1 MDKLNLMLIQARGSP
16 AEEHIETIFEKSGFW
31 APEIIR
37 ERVLLGGNGYKGLY
51 EICVTWFPDSGVM
64 KELYKQVCNEI

>member
-1 MDKLNLMLIQARGSP
+1 MDKLNLMLIYARGSP
-16 AEEHIETIFEKSGFW
+16 AEEHIQTIFDKCGFW

-37 ERVLLGGNGYKGLY
+37 ERVLLGGSGYKGLY
-51 EICVTWFPDSGVM
+51 EICITWFPDNGVM